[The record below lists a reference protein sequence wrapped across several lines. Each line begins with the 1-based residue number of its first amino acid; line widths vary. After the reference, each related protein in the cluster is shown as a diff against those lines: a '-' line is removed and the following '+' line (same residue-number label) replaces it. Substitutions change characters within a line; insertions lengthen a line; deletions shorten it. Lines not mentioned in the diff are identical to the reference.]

1 MKGRGKTTERGNEK
15 EKKKKNRSSK
25 EKRVNPPRSSDNH
38 SEEALPATT

>member
-15 EKKKKNRSSK
+15 EKKKNRSSK